1 VGAITDSILNTQ
13 MTTLQNHVTAWN
25 GALIALSAANGV
37 KSYTVDTGQSVQT
50 VTRNEINKINDVIQ
64 SLLNQIAVIET
75 RLTGCGSTY
84 VNPGW

>member
-1 VGAITDSILNTQ
+1 MGAVLNTILQ
-13 MTTLQNHVTAWN
+13 TQLVTLQTQYLAWQ
-25 GALIALSAANGV
+25 AAFDALSAANGV
-37 KSYTVDTGQSVQT
+37 KSYTIDSGQTVQT

-84 VNPGW
+84 VQPGW